1 MWIKL
6 LAININTAVARIG
19 NHKLTITP
27 MMFSPEMVGLQ
38 STAAAT
44 HLGRRNDETI
54 YTHPASEV
62 LRT

>member
-1 MWIKL
+1 
-6 LAININTAVARIG
+6 
-19 NHKLTITP
+19 